1 MYYNIIKERKGE
13 IVMKLQITFFD
24 NKGQY
29 KPVSTIV
36 EVESIEDYKNNKA
49 KYQTKAIVNICH
61 KRYISPAEFRQQG
74 YTQVKV
80 REYDLFKIDL
90 QKRIKK
96 LNESIDKKKQ
106 V

>member
-1 MYYNIIKERKGE
+1 
-13 IVMKLQITFFD
+13 MKLQITFFD

-36 EVESIEDYKNNKA
+36 EVKDIEDYKNNKS
-49 KYQTKAIVNICH
+49 KYQTKAILNICH
-61 KRYISPAEFRQQG
+61 NRYITPTEFKKQG

-96 LNESIDKKKQ
+96 LNESVDKKKQ